1 MVEEN
6 KNYQKCK
13 KIKLGLI
20 ITSILISVII
30 IWFAL
35 RQTGMIDILGDDVY
49 GGNSISSISPVSSSF
64 TSPLSYSLS
73 DSRYSTIYS
82 STSY

>member
-6 KNYQKCK
+6 QNYQKCK
-13 KIKLGLI
+13 RIKLGLI
-20 ITSILISVII
+20 ITSVLIAIII
-30 IWFAL
+30 IWFVL
-35 RQTGMIDILGDDVY
+35 RQTGIINIFDNDIY
-49 GGNSISSISPVSSSF
+49 GGYSTSLISESF
-64 TSPLSYSLS
+64 ISPLSYSLS